1 MIEFSLR
8 TREYNVA
15 ISITQKIIDDLTE
28 DIRSG
33 RLRPGEKIPSAT
45 ELRATYGCSISPV
58 RDAIRWLKAVGL
70 VEGSPGVGV
79 YVKER
84 ESRSEPA
91 DGRDGM

>member
-1 MIEFSLR
+1 MIESSLR

-33 RLRPGEKIPSAT
+33 RYRPGEKIPSAT
-45 ELRATYGCSISPV
+45 ELRATYECSISPV
-58 RDAIRWLKAVGL
+58 RDAIRWLKARGL

-84 ESRSEPA
+84 DSRSQTP
-91 DGRDGM
+91 DRRDGM